1 MAFFTSSGQE
11 NFKLKGAE
19 RPETAGCGVLNAVCL
34 QQLLFHAAGRDSAT
48 LSLAKRRRPGQLSW
62 LESQAGGEAKE
73 GGKKGD
79 LEREGVRES
88 FGRSGVPR
96 G

>member
-1 MAFFTSSGQE
+1 MSLILSAYNNFCFT
-11 NFKLKGAE
+11 LLAE
-19 RPETAGCGVLNAVCL
+19 T
-34 QQLLFHAAGRDSAT
+34 
-48 LSLAKRRRPGQLSW
+48 LAKRRRPGQLSW

-79 LEREGVRES
+79 LERGVRES